1 MLNLPEEIVEQ
12 KFSDVGVL
20 SLRKDNVITFE
31 LQEGKTKQTLDSMK
45 QDFEIFKK
53 WADGNKLG
61 FLVDSRNFKKFGSE
75 SRIYAQTHTPFFSFK
90 YAIIISSGMSSFL
103 ANMFIYINR
112 PKVPTKT
119 FTSKE
124 DALIWLNKND

>member
-1 MLNLPEEIVEQ
+1 MLNLPEEIAEQ

-20 SLRKDNVITFE
+20 SYRKDDIITFE
-31 LQEGKTKQTLDSMK
+31 LQDGEDKQTLDSMK
-45 QDFEIFKK
+45 KDLDIFKE
-53 WADGNKLG
+53 WANGDKLG
-61 FLVDSRNFKKFGSE
+61 FVVDSRKFKKFGSE
-75 SRIYAQTHTPFFSFK
+75 ARLYAQEHTPYFSCK

-112 PKVPTKT
+112 PTIPTKT

-124 DALIWLNKND
+124 DAINWIKN